1 MRNLLDVIV
10 RTSNEEITAIHSL
23 KRFPIVGDDSN
34 SDEPVTSGQEFSG
47 WCNKVRSVSFSMVV
61 GGRL

>member
-10 RTSNEEITAIHSL
+10 RTSNEEITAVHSL
-23 KRFPIVGDDSN
+23 MRFLIVGGDSK
-34 SDEPVTSGQEFSG
+34 SDEPVASGQEFSALI
-47 WCNKVRSVSFSMVV
+47 NQIRSVSFSMVV